1 MLLALVKFIYTDEV
15 EAKGL
20 TLDLL
25 AAADKYD
32 VKALFYKIELY
43 NNLSIKNAADNFL
56 GAYQHVQAKNLINVK
71 TLPIHEA
78 NKKVMYFLLPFSV
91 NSHYFLH
98 VYKLLQDHIYSLL
111 IFRNLN
117 KYIQDKLK
125 KKDL

>member
-32 VKALFYKIELY
+32 VKALFYNCKMELY

-71 TLPIHEA
+71 TLPIHKA
-78 NKKVMYFLLPFSV
+78 NKKVICFLLPFSV
-91 NSHYFLH
+91 NSHNFLTC
-98 VYKLLQDHIYSLL
+98 I
-111 IFRNLN
+111 
-117 KYIQDKLK
+117 
-125 KKDL
+125 